1 MPDHLLID
9 DPDAIR
15 TMTNPIRF
23 LAVTEL
29 YTTQSAYTATELAI
43 LCGVSPSSMSYHLR
57 KLENHGIVARSPGT
71 RDGRQRP
78 WMAAARTYTLD
89 AAGDVEPADRTR
101 LLDTYLEPVK
111 ARMQGVLARRAQL
124 PESRRDQ
131 LFTVLATGELLLTED
146 ELLSL
151 KSESEQLW
159 RRYEEI
165 GWKHERA
172 GEPEGTDAEPT
183 VRAVYLWSVVP
194 DNPGLFNIPDS
205 TDPAT
210 AASGTG
216 GAEGGR
222 RRS

>member
-1 MPDHLLID
+1 MDVPDHLLID

-29 YTTQSAYTATELAI
+29 YSTQSAYTATELAT

-57 KLENHGIVARSPGT
+57 KLEHHGIVSRSPGN
-71 RDGRQRP
+71 RDDGRQRP
-78 WMAAARTYTLD
+78 WTAAARTYTLD
-89 AAGDVEPADRTR
+89 AAGDVDPADRTR

-124 PESRRDQ
+124 PEHRREQ

-146 ELLSL
+146 ELLAL

-165 GWKHERA
+165 GWKHEQA
-172 GEPEGTDAEPT
+172 GEQTGTDAEPT

-194 DNPGLFNIPDS
+194 DNPGLFNIPAATDS
-205 TDPAT
+205 AP
-210 AASGTG
+210 
-216 GAEGGR
+216 
-222 RRS
+222 

>member
-9 DPDAIR
+9 DPEAIR

-29 YTTQSAYTATELAI
+29 YSTQSAYTATELAT

-57 KLENHGIVARSPGT
+57 KLERHGIVARSPGNG
-71 RDGRQRP
+71 DGRQRP
-78 WMAAARTYTLD
+78 WIAAARTYTLD

-124 PESRRDQ
+124 PEHRRDQ

-146 ELLSL
+146 ELLAL

-165 GWKHERA
+165 GWRHEQAA
-172 GEPEGTDAEPT
+172 GEHAEADAEPT

-194 DNPGLFNIPDS
+194 DNPGLFNIPDAGKI
-205 TDPAT
+205 PR
-210 AASGTG
+210 GTK
-216 GAEGGR
+216 E
-222 RRS
+222 